1 MSEQAVEGP
10 ARLYA
15 ETFGL
20 EDGNKTKDRKGNW
33 REFFTAAEYFI
44 IRAGSL
50 ALLVI
55 FAWKVVINEITR

>member
-1 MSEQAVEGP
+1 MQ
-10 ARLYA
+10 RR
-15 ETFGL
+15 FGL

-50 ALLVI
+50 VLLVI
-55 FAWKVVINEITR
+55 FVWKVVINEITR